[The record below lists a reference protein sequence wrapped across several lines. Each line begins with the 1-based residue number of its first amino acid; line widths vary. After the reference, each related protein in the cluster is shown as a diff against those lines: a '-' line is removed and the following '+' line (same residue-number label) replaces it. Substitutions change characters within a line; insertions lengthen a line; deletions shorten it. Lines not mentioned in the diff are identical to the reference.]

1 LGKAL
6 ISGLKLKETSRDMN
20 KVKVWLNELRAPF
33 LTGTIVPIV
42 LGTVI
47 AWTRNS
53 LFNPVYFVIALM
65 GGIFVHLGANVVN
78 DYYDYKSGNDQLNK
92 EFVRPFTGGS
102 RSIPL
107 GLLTPKEVLSGA
119 IVLFALATAV
129 GIFFTLVVGSF
140 MIVLAAFGLFS
151 AFFYTGRP
159 LSLADKGLGEL
170 FVGVNFGLLMTL
182 GAFYVQ
188 TGALAVEPLVA
199 AVPVGLLIIA
209 ILYINAFQD
218 YTSDKAV
225 GKRTLIVRLGRQKA
239 ADGYA
244 LLMGGT
250 YAAILVAALLNITP
264 VYTLLA
270 LLTLPLAVKSVR
282 HARQFHSSP
291 FQLVP
296 SNALTIVCHLFTGI
310 LLILGYLLSAFALL
324 SVGFLAVLVA
334 VGVCTGLAFLLFG
347 KIAYGKK
354 PA

>member
-1 LGKAL
+1 MGKAL
-6 ISGLKLKETSRDMN
+6 ILGLNLKKVNRHMN
-20 KVKVWLNELRAPF
+20 KVKAWLNELRAPF

-47 AWTRNS
+47 AWVRNS
-53 LFNPVYFVIALM
+53 LFSPVYFVIALM
-65 GGIFVHLGANVVN
+65 GGIFVHLGANVAN

-102 RSIPL
+102 RSIQL
-107 GLLTPKEVLSGA
+107 CLLTPKEVLSGSV
-119 IVLFALATAV
+119 VLFALAAAV
-129 GIFFTLVVGSF
+129 GVYFTLVVGPF
-140 MIVLAAFGLFS
+140 MLVLAAVGLFS

-199 AVPVGLLIIA
+199 SVPVALLITA

-225 GKRTLIVRLGRQKA
+225 GKKTLIVRLGREKA
-239 ADGYA
+239 AVGYA
-244 LLMGGT
+244 ALMFGT
-250 YAAILVAALLNITP
+250 YAAILIAALLNITP

-270 LLTLPLAVKSVR
+270 LVTLPLAVKSVR

-310 LLILGYLLSAFALL
+310 MLSLGYLLNAFALL
-324 SVGFLAVLVA
+324 SLGFLAVLGA
-334 VGVCTGLAFLLFG
+334 VGVCTALTFLLFG